1 MALLQMLERTSQKGW
16 KSNKTNTE
24 VGHASKQ
31 VLQQV
36 IKTKF
41 NYFLT
46 LCSMKAA

>member
-16 KSNKTNTE
+16 KSNKANTE

-36 IKTKF
+36 INKK
-41 NYFLT
+41 
-46 LCSMKAA
+46 